1 MRIYIQYPIVLLF
14 IFWHSLTYSQTE
26 TTPPTSQSNASATT
40 NTAVTT
46 PPATS
51 AVKSSTDASSAYV
64 APKLKP
70 PPSHFKITETTQSTK
85 ELQEKSKERYN
96 VWFSPNTKLAIDY
109 PYKKSFM
116 SWPRIYD
123 IDRAQ
128 MPTCKKKFNTLCGA
142 EDYPLAEKFIFCLQ
156 DKFDQYKSNPSC
168 ATMGHYLVHI
178 NFYRYLAYNTEPCK
192 TILDKCA
199 KNPPNPGMLPWQCAL
214 ADKKTPPLCN
224 KLINDFLRM
233 RVFAARMY
241 DEKLVCPPGGCN

>member
-1 MRIYIQYPIVLLF
+1 MF
-14 IFWHSLTYSQTE
+14 CHSFAFSQTE
-26 TTPPTSQSNASATT
+26 TTPQPQQPS
-40 NTAVTT
+40 V
-46 PPATS
+46 PATNSQTPSTTVAPVTSS
-51 AVKSSTDASSAYV
+51 AKSSSEATPAVV
-64 APKLKP
+64 APKLKA
-70 PPSHFKITETTQSTK
+70 PPSHFKITDTTQSTK
-85 ELQEKSKERYN
+85 DLQEKSKERYD

-142 EDYPLAEKFIFCLQ
+142 EDFPLAEKFIFCLQ
-156 DKFDQYKSNPSC
+156 DKFDQYRSNPSC

-178 NFYRYLAYNTEPCK
+178 NFYRHLAYNTEPCK

-199 KNPPNPGMLPWQCAL
+199 KTPPNPGMLPWQCAL

-233 RVFAARMY
+233 RVFAAKMY
-241 DEKLVCPPGGCN
+241 DDKLICPPGGCN